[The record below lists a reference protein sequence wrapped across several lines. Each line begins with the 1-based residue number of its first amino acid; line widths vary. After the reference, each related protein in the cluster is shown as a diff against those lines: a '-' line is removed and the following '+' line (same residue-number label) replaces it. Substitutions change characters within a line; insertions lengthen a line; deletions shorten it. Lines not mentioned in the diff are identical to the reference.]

1 MGRLPFRGE
10 VNHLGDEM
18 KKSDF
23 QEPKPKISKGKK
35 LDPVKVL
42 KEAYKEPQKVAEVGG
57 RGFV

>member
-1 MGRLPFRGE
+1 
-10 VNHLGDEM
+10 M
-18 KKSDF
+18 KLKRSDF

-42 KEAYKEPQKVAEVGG
+42 KEAYAKPQKVAEVGG

>member
-1 MGRLPFRGE
+1 
-10 VNHLGDEM
+10 M

-42 KEAYKEPQKVAEVGG
+42 KEAYAKPQKVAEVGG